1 MKEIGG
7 YFNLELP
14 LQSKAYP
21 QSEGIHLNTGRNAL
35 EYILRALSVKK
46 LWIPYFTCNVIL
58 EPLRK
63 LGVEYHFYRIN
74 EKLEI
79 ADNIRLENG
88 AYLLVTNYYGIKD
101 AYVASLAKIYGK
113 SLIVDNAQ
121 AFYAPYL
128 EGTHAFY
135 SPRKFVGLP
144 DGGIAYTTAQDF
156 IIDLPQDISYNRC
169 SHLLK
174 RIDLNAGAGYADFR
188 ENSHKL
194 VMQNVSRMSNLTRSL
209 LQAVDFAEVR
219 RRRRENF
226 EYLHQALS
234 ASNLLKFSEDFAC
247 PMVYPYYSADAS
259 LKQRLI
265 ENKIFV
271 ATYWPNVFEWC
282 EKDTVEYNLA
292 DGMIAIPIDQRY
304 TKKEMFHI
312 LTIIEN
318 ERKGCNYRR

>member
-1 MKEIGG
+1 MREIGG

-14 LQSKAYP
+14 LQSKAYYP
-21 QSEGIHLNTGRNAL
+21 QSKGIHLNTGRNAL
-35 EYILRALSVKK
+35 EYILRSLSVKK
-46 LWIPYFTCNVIL
+46 LWIPYFTCSVIL
-58 EPLRK
+58 EPLQK
-63 LGVEYHFYRIN
+63 LGIDYSFYKIN
-74 EKLEI
+74 ENLEI
-79 ADNIRLENG
+79 ADDIQLEEG
-88 AYLLVTNYYGIKD
+88 TYLLATNYYGIKD
-101 AYVASLAKIYGK
+101 VYMATLAKKYGK

-121 AFYAPYL
+121 ALYAPYL
-128 EGTHAFY
+128 EGTNAFY

-144 DGGIAYTTAQDF
+144 DGGIAYTMAKDF
-156 IIDLPQDISYNRC
+156 GMDLPQDISYDRC

-174 RIDLNAGAGYADFR
+174 RIDLNAEAGYADFR

-194 VMQNVSRMSNLTRSL
+194 VMQETSRMSKLTHAL

-219 RRRRENF
+219 RIRRENF

-259 LKQRLI
+259 LKQKLI

-282 EKDTVEYNLA
+282 EKDATEYKLA
-292 DGMIAIPIDQRY
+292 NGIVAIPIDQRY
-304 TKKEMFHI
+304 GKQEMDY
-312 LTIIEN
+312 II
-318 ERKGCNYRR
+318 KQI